1 MSIHYGKNEYNARR
15 LWQERSELAL
25 SQPNGKLYAYDVL
38 GTDSAN
44 ADRNVA
50 WLRAKVGEFNPQ
62 PQVLE
67 IGSGFGK
74 WANALSGL
82 YQHFTGVE
90 VINQRVE
97 HAQALHRSNG
107 NVCFYHKPDP
117 TWNLGRK
124 FGVIIIVTVLQHLV
138 VPDAV
143 KVLQCAERHL
153 ADNGLLFIIDDCIHD
168 ITLQEAEFKY
178 ETSANAAHMVPKPL
192 SVLEEAVPQ
201 LDWFVEE
208 SGKFILR
215 KRVRK

>member
-15 LWQERSELAL
+15 LWQARSELAL
-25 SQPNGKLYAYDVL
+25 KERGALYEYDVI
-38 GTDSAN
+38 GTASEN
-44 ADRNVA
+44 ADQNVA
-50 WLRAKVGEFNPQ
+50 WLRAKVEKFNQ

-74 WANALSGL
+74 WASALHGL
-82 YQHFTGVE
+82 YQCFEGVE
-90 VINQRVE
+90 VIAERVQ
-97 HAQALHRSNG
+97 HALDLHRTNG
-107 NVCFYHKPDP
+107 NVFFHHKPDP

-168 ITLQEAEFKY
+168 ITLEEAEFKY

-201 LDWFVEE
+201 L
-208 SGKFILR
+208 
-215 KRVRK
+215 